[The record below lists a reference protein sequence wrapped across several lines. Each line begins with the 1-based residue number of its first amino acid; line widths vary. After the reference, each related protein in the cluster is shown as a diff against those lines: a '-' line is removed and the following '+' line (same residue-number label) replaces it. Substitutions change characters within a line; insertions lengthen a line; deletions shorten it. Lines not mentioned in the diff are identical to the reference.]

1 VNRSYAQLCPIART
15 LDLIGDRW
23 TLLIVRDLFF
33 GSTKFKEFIEHSPG
47 MPTKILADRLKS
59 LEAHGLV
66 QRSVYSEHP
75 LRAEYHLTD
84 AGRSLEPVLAAIAGW
99 GMEHAVTPAERRA
112 IEPLIRERTGRR
124 TSGTRALPGTAAR
137 RSART

>member
-1 VNRSYAQLCPIART
+1 MNRSYDQVCPIART

-33 GSTKFKEFIEHSPG
+33 GSTKFKELMEQSPA

-66 QRSVYSEHP
+66 QRSIYSEHP

-84 AGRSLEPVLAAIAGW
+84 AGRSLEPVLATIAGW
-99 GMEHAVTPAERRA
+99 GMKHAITPGERRV
-112 IEPLIRERTGRR
+112 IEPLIRKRANRRPSGARTP
-124 TSGTRALPGTAAR
+124 SGAPAR
-137 RSART
+137 RSGRT